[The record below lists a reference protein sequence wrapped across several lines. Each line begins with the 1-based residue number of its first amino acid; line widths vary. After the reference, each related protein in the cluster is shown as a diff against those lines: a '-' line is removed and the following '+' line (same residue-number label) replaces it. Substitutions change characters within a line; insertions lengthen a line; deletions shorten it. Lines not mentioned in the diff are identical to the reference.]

1 MTHWTL
7 EDRFLTLATHWVSLV
22 GEHYTDHRGQR
33 LEYYRAE
40 RSDSVIVLPVQEN
53 TLLCAQ
59 RSFRPGIGES
69 TLDFPGGRIG
79 DQSPEEAARR
89 ILSRELGLDP
99 DALRELALLNQRG
112 WPVDSSFSDQ
122 RLYGAVARLHP
133 EASPEDAGERF
144 PLTPEGQARLL
155 RELECAQCRLVLLHF
170 LRATGG
176 MENGS
181 L

>member
-1 MTHWTL
+1 MSDWTL
-7 EDRFLTLATHWVSLV
+7 EDRFLTLNTHWVALI

-40 RSDSVIVLPVQEN
+40 RPSSVIVLPVLDN
-53 TLLCAQ
+53 TLLLPP

-69 TLDFPGGRIG
+69 ALDFPGGRIG
-79 DQSPEEAARR
+79 DESVEKAATR
-89 ILSRELGLDP
+89 ILHRELNLSEDMLQGL
-99 DALRELALLNQRG
+99 ELMNRRG

-122 RLYGAVARLHP
+122 RLFGAVARLHP
-133 EASPEDAGERF
+133 NASPGVSGERF
-144 PLTPEGQARLL
+144 PLTPEGQAMLL
-155 RELECAQCRLVLLHF
+155 RDLECVQCRLVLLHF

-176 MENGS
+176 AENAS